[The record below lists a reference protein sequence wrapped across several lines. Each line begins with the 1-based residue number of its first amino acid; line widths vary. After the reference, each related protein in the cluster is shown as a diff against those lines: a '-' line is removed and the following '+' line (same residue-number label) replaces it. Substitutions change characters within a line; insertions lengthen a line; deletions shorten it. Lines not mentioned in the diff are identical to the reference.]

1 MKKIKSYP
9 SGSTVSVKS
18 FSGSPTPYL
27 YRSLRVE
34 PPRANGLDEV
44 LFRFVEALSVLLRA
58 GESVEDS
65 VGSPIPR
72 GQQCLRGPFQVHRH
86 LICIDPK
93 SRAPPPGQT
102 VPTRSF
108 SGSSGPYLYCPGQSQ
123 WRRQCCLK

>member
-44 LFRFVEALSVLLRA
+44 LFRFVGALSVLPRA
-58 GESVEDS
+58 EDSVEDS
-65 VGSPIPR
+65 VVSPTPW

-93 SRAPPPGQT
+93 SRAPPQGKRSRRGPFQVRRGLICIAPGK
-102 VPTRSF
+102 V
-108 SGSSGPYLYCPGQSQ
+108 SGEDSVV
-123 WRRQCCLK
+123 